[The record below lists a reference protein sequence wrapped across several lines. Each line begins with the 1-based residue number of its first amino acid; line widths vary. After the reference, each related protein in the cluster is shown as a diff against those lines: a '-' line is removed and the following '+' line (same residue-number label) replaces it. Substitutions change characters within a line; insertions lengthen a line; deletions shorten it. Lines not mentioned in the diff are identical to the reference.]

1 MQEKSKCLK
10 KKPPKPAT
18 SPTSYVNKFPNKNY
32 LNFNKNFRLLNDSNE
47 SSFSNQ
53 TTTGHLESLEN
64 DQSNYDIPFGASFKL
79 YMNNLIQYPKKC
91 PLNYLVTFR
100 DFTSDRFGP
109 AESALFTTFG
119 FETEF
124 FSKLVDYAK
133 VSNL

>member
-1 MQEKSKCLK
+1 MQERSKCLK
-10 KKPPKPAT
+10 KKPPKPFTGLT
-18 SPTSYVNKFPNKNY
+18 SHISKFPNKNHM
-32 LNFNKNFRLLNDSNE
+32 NFNKNFRLLNNSNE

-53 TTTGHLESLEN
+53 TTTGHLESLEI
-64 DQSNYDIPFGASFKL
+64 DQSPTDIPFGASFKL

-109 AESALFTTFG
+109 AESALFTSFG

-124 FSKLVDYAK
+124 FTKLVEFAK
-133 VSNL
+133 VTHL